1 MTDNHDPNFAV
12 GTPSS
17 SGGNA
22 EAASAEG
29 TELTREQFLQSYEAG
44 TIEDDN
50 GLGPEA
56 QAEAGYRPESTPDR
70 A

>member
-1 MTDNHDPNFAV
+1 MTDNHDPNFVLGA
-12 GTPSS
+12 PSS

-44 TIEDDN
+44 TIEDDD
-50 GLGPEA
+50 GLGEEA
-56 QAEAGYRPESTPDR
+56 QAEAGYRPESSPDR